1 MRRWNQTAVWAGTG
15 ANWTGP
21 GADEA
26 SGRTWW
32 STGPH
37 VPPVSS
43 STPVN
48 HFQTSWWTGR
58 SCCRWASVP
67 AGEYFC
73 NKPAG
78 SSVGQVQSG
87 SLVLVFLDR
96 KWPLH
101 SSLFF
106 SPPTQRSAEFETESW
121 NFFCGA
127 GFGSLSVHFWHH
139 VSDFWGFFVATCT
152 ENHVRRR
159 KSSVALVECESPSF
173 YPFYV
178 CCTVFTFQTKR
189 WRGRRLTLLPSVLTD
204 NLPSLHPSFLI
215 LFGPELLTDLRL
227 LEMID
232 QLIDQLII
240 PLT

>member
-1 MRRWNQTAVWAGTG
+1 MEPDCCLSRNLTEPTEPDQ
-15 ANWTGP
+15 
-21 GADEA
+21 A
-26 SGRTWW
+26 SGRTWR

-106 SPPTQRSAEFETESW
+106 LHRLNVQLNLKLKAETF
-121 NFFCGA
+121 
-127 GFGSLSVHFWHH
+127 SVELVLDHH
-139 VSDFWGFFVATCT
+139 VSDFWGFFCGYLY
-152 ENHVRRR
+152 R
-159 KSSVALVECESPSF
+159 KPREEEKIISGTVECESPSF

-204 NLPSLHPSFLI
+204 NLPSLSCLVLNSWQTFVSWKWLI
-215 LFGPELLTDLRL
+215 SWLFPWRKFICHIWKKKIQTFK
-227 LEMID
+227 
-232 QLIDQLII
+232 
-240 PLT
+240 